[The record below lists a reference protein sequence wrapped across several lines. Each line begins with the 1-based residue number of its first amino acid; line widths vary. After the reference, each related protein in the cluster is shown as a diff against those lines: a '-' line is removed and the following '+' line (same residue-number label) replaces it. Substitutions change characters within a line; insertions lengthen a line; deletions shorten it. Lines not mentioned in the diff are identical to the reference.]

1 MSGLLND
8 YFGPLGR
15 EYCLYF
21 YLMSIFFFVMIILGV
36 IGIISAIITYYI
48 NNPLAPFQPLQQ
60 FSVEKDIYKIFCK
73 WEDDHKSILNILRI

>member
-21 YLMSIFFFVMIILGV
+21 YLMSIFFFVMIVLGV
-36 IGIISAIITYYI
+36 IGIISAIVYKPKKFDMLFLMHSFMLMFNAILAYYV
-48 NNPLAPFQPLQQ
+48 NRL
-60 FSVEKDIYKIFCK
+60 
-73 WEDDHKSILNILRI
+73 LNTMCMNSTH